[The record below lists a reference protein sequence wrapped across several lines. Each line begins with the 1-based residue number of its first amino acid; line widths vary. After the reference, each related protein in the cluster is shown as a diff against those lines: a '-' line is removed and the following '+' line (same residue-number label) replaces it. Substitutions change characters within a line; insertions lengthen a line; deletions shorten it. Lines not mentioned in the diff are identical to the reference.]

1 MVGEVHGSWGKDRR
15 CGVRA
20 WGKVK
25 EAGEVQLGPRGES
38 VSVCRWFGRVNLGRR
53 GSDDDAKDMSLTAP
67 RKRVEQGEHQR
78 DSAVHA
84 RRVGPL
90 FDLAGLDV
98 LAPRF
103 WAISP
108 LSGAWGQHPYTAT
121 PLSIT
126 FCSSCKVPERHE
138 YMLPGHPKEC
148 NFD

>member
-1 MVGEVHGSWGKDRR
+1 VVGEVHGSWGKDRR

-98 LAPRF
+98 LAPPVLGNLASFRGLGPASVHSHTVIYHLLLF
-103 WAISP
+103 
-108 LSGAWGQHPYTAT
+108 L
-121 PLSIT
+121 
-126 FCSSCKVPERHE
+126 
-138 YMLPGHPKEC
+138 
-148 NFD
+148 